1 MYICVRGNEFDLVS
15 TILPFDVGSF
25 SEGVYVVILF
35 INQIGNVRRLTT
47 YLLYFIQC
55 IQAT

>member
-35 INQIGNVRRLTT
+35 YQSNRER
-47 YLLYFIQC
+47 
-55 IQAT
+55 